1 MMSRLITGV
10 DLLRHYSKH
19 EPAGQSVIA
28 RIRAAAPVKTPDET
42 RNTRQL
48 TMRFPRLADEQVSE
62 LIAAYL
68 EGNSVYVLARR
79 YGVH

>member
-1 MMSRLITGV
+1 
-10 DLLRHYSKH
+10 
-19 EPAGQSVIA
+19 
-28 RIRAAAPVKTPDET
+28 VKTPDET

-48 TMRFPRLADEQVSE
+48 TRRFPRLADEQVSE